1 MGVAVVVVV
10 GNAMAITIFLMLINL
25 STPNTMLSV
34 CVQKS
39 YFHHNGGKFKSFVLM
54 LHEEVVK

>member
-1 MGVAVVVVV
+1 MGVAAVVVV

-39 YFHHNGGKFKSFVLM
+39 YFHHNGGKFKSFMLM
-54 LHEEVVK
+54 LH